1 MLRETCP
8 ADLHDLD
15 DYPPPSRHRPSAL
28 LVIGPAFVVLVG
40 LVLVGALHTWLGS
53 PLGEEWAMEV
63 WSATKS
69 MIFPTIVA
77 ASFGVYVSRQQH
89 ATPEPQALP
98 TEFYETYRRLPSGH
112 GTGRHRVVQIQAGDE
127 EEENP

>member
-1 MLRETCP
+1 M
-8 ADLHDLD
+8 
-15 DYPPPSRHRPSAL
+15 
-28 LVIGPAFVVLVG
+28 IGPAFVVLVG

-77 ASFGVYVSRQQH
+77 ASFGVYVSRQH
-89 ATPEPQALP
+89 AGPEPQALP
-98 TEFYETYRRLPSGH
+98 TEFSGTYRRLPPGH

-127 EEENP
+127 EEDQP